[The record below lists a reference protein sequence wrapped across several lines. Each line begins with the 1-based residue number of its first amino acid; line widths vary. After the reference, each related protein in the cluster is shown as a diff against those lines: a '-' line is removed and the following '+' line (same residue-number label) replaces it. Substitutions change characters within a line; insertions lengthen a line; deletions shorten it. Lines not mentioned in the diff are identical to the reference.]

1 MGICIV
7 NMNYKKLF
15 GVFFLAL
22 SVFGGAWA
30 FDLSA
35 TVPVNQTSDTAANAK
50 IDATNLARR
59 QILYNVLSQYAQREE
74 LNGLIHNSSSEEL
87 MNIVESTSVSNEQIS
102 SDSYSAN
109 ITMVL
114 DNVAAKKW
122 LDANGIQNWVPLKDS
137 VEKFTALIVVQN
149 GLVDWAELKRIARAG
164 NVEIETQTIV
174 GNQVVVK
181 MPLNYRTKFTAA
193 VRGAGWKYTDNGGVL
208 QVWK

>member
-1 MGICIV
+1 MFV
-7 NMNYKKLF
+7 NTYYKKLC
-15 GVFFLAL
+15 GVFFLLLCVGSGAL
-22 SVFGGAWA
+22 A
-30 FDLSA
+30 FELSA

-50 IDATNLARR
+50 INATNLARR
-59 QILYNVLSQYAQREE
+59 QIVYNVLSQYAQKEE

-87 MNIVESTSVSNEQIS
+87 MDIVESTSVSNEHIS

-109 ITMVL
+109 ITMNL
-114 DNVAAKKW
+114 DNEAAKRW
-122 LDANGIQNWVPLKDS
+122 LDSNGIQNWVPLKDS
-137 VEKFTALIVVQN
+137 VEKFTAFIVVQN

-181 MPLNYRTKFTAA
+181 MPLNYRTRFTAA

>member
-1 MGICIV
+1 MNTYYKNFFGAFFISIC
-7 NMNYKKLF
+7 LT
-15 GVFFLAL
+15 
-22 SVFGGAWA
+22 GGALA
-30 FDLSA
+30 FELSG
-35 TVPVNQTSDTAANAK
+35 TVPVNQTSDTAADAK
-50 IDATNLARR
+50 INATNLARR
-59 QILYNVLSQYAQREE
+59 QILYNVLSQYAQKEA
-74 LNGLIHNSSSEEL
+74 LNGLIYNSSVEDL
-87 MNIVESTSVSNEQIS
+87 MNVVESTSVSNEQIS
-102 SDSYSAN
+102 TDSYSAN

-114 DNVAAKKW
+114 DNMAAKQW
-122 LDANGIQNWVPLKDS
+122 LDSNGVQNWVPLKDS

-193 VRGAGWKYTDNGGVL
+193 VRGAGWKYTDNGGIL